1 MESLSHFD
9 GKPKNPL
16 EPLNMETPM
25 IIQKMICRRP
35 FHMAYQGKLGLK
47 GLVLVWGVATLGL
60 ASAVPAA
67 AADAHRNG
75 TAIKTTEKESTP
87 MWMSVGERRFS
98 MVLDDSEAAQAFAEM
113 LPLSLDKADLNS
125 NEKYA
130 DLPAPLPRSA
140 SSPGTI
146 DKGDV
151 MLYGSKTLVVFYET
165 FQTSYS
171 YTRIGLL
178 ENADQLAD
186 VVGRRT
192 IRIELSG
199 VMPQSL

>member
-1 MESLSHFD
+1 
-9 GKPKNPL
+9 
-16 EPLNMETPM
+16 
-25 IIQKMICRRP
+25 
-35 FHMAYQGKLGLK
+35 MAYQGKLGLK

-113 LPLSLDKADLNS
+113 LPLSLDMADLNS

-130 DLPAPLPRSA
+130 DLPAPLPRSE
-140 SSPGTI
+140 SP
-146 DKGDV
+146 
-151 MLYGSKTLVVFYET
+151 LV
-165 FQTSYS
+165 S
-171 YTRIGLL
+171 
-178 ENADQLAD
+178 
-186 VVGRRT
+186 
-192 IRIELSG
+192 
-199 VMPQSL
+199 